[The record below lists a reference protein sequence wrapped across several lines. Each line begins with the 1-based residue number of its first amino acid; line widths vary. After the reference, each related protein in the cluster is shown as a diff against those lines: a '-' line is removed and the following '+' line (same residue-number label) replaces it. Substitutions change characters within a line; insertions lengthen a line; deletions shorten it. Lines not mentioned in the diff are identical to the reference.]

1 MYIRGNVVNNY
12 HLESITHSLACLL
25 SFNSPHVCYTPKNR
39 VPEVLLR
46 TIKIPYK
53 NAYT

>member
-1 MYIRGNVVNNY
+1 MYIRGIVVNNY

-25 SFNSPHVCYTPKNR
+25 SLYSPHVCDTQKNR